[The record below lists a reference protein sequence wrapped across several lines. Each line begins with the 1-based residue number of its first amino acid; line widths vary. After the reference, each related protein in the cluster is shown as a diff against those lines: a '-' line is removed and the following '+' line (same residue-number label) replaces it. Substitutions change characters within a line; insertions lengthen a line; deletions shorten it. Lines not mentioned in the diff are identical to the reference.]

1 MLSRFE
7 VMNRKIADFF
17 GDNISKI
24 REINKRYS
32 EPRIKMT
39 KMVYFSLLFLRVYL
53 VMIVLLVIYKF
64 VMIVIGK

>member
-7 VMNRKIADFF
+7 VMNRKIVDFF
-17 GDNISKI
+17 GDNLSKI

-39 KMVYFSLLFLRVYL
+39 KMVHFSLLFLRLYL
-53 VMIVLLVIYKF
+53 VLLIGLVVYKF
-64 VMIVIGK
+64 VMMIIG